1 MDRLL
6 TQKTELWWSDFFP
19 LHSFESKQAGRMTF
33 ERNTRPKTS
42 VFSYLKKL
50 LYHAMVEI
58 TLQLYYMNYKVIFN
72 KIVY

>member
-1 MDRLL
+1 MS
-6 TQKTELWWSDFFP
+6 WG
-19 LHSFESKQAGRMTF
+19 KQF
-33 ERNTRPKTS
+33 
-42 VFSYLKKL
+42 FSYLKKL